1 MARSGIYKSEVARAR
16 DRLLAMGHM
25 PTIDAIR
32 LELGNT
38 GSKTTIQRYVKEI
51 EEESGGVTGTQV
63 SVSEAIQDLV
73 GRLAGRLNEEA
84 DARSAEALALSAATS
99 TRLQGEIATLKTE
112 GQNTRQQLEQ
122 SQRSLA
128 DEKVSHAKTQEA
140 LSNKNL
146 EATQL
151 SQRVVDL
158 QERLASEEQHR
169 QSLEEKHQHAREA
182 LEHFRVSAKEQR
194 EQEQRQHDQ
203 QVQYL
208 QSELR
213 KVTDTLTGKQ
223 QELMRVQQEGV
234 RLIGDL
240 SRVQAELHQAQEELR
255 KLRPLKDALAFE
267 QRKTEELG
275 QKLVVQD
282 SANQVLQATGVET
295 QARLDALLEKNQ
307 RLELDLAAAKAAVT
321 AQEAMVAG
329 MLQRLSATTPPG
341 NSSKS
346 SSKSTS

>member
-1 MARSGIYKSEVARAR
+1 MARSGIYKSEVVRAR

-32 LELGNT
+32 QELGNT

-51 EEESGGVTGTQV
+51 EEEQGGATGTQV

-73 GRLAGRLNEEA
+73 GRLAARLNEEA
-84 DARSAEALALSAATS
+84 DARSAEALALSAANS
-99 TRLQGEIATLKTE
+99 TKLQGEMATLKTE
-112 GQNTRQQLEQ
+112 GQATRQQLEQ

-128 DEKVSHAKTQEA
+128 GEKASHAKTQEA
-140 LSNKNL
+140 LVSKNL
-146 EATQL
+146 ETTQL

-182 LEHFRVSAKEQR
+182 LEHFRASAKEQR

-213 KVTDTLTGKQ
+213 KVNDTLTGKQ

-275 QKLVVQD
+275 QKLVVQEA
-282 SANQVLQATGVET
+282 ANLALQTTGAEFQT
-295 QARLDALLEKNQ
+295 KLGTLLETNQ
-307 RLELDLAAAKAAVT
+307 RLELDLAAARAAVT
-321 AQEAMVAG
+321 AQEAVVAV
-329 MLQRLSATTPPG
+329 MLQRLSATTPPSD
-341 NSSKS
+341 SSKK

>member
-16 DRLLAMGHM
+16 DRLLAMGRM

-51 EEESGGVTGTQV
+51 EEESGGVTGTKV

-73 GRLAGRLNEEA
+73 GRLAGQLNEEA

-122 SQRSLA
+122 SQRGLA

-140 LSNKNL
+140 LSSKNL

-151 SQRVVDL
+151 SQRVADL

-194 EQEQRQHDQ
+194 QQEQRQHDQ

-240 SRVQAELHQAQEELR
+240 SRVQAELHQALEELR

-267 QRKTEELG
+267 QRKAEELG
-275 QKLVVQD
+275 QKLVVQE
-282 SANQVLQATGVET
+282 SANQVLQAAGVET

-321 AQEAMVAG
+321 AQEAVMVG
-329 MLQRLSATTPPG
+329 MLQRLSATTVPA

-346 SSKSTS
+346 